1 MQPASYVK
9 SRSKAMHISRRLT
22 THMTFLSLEAY
33 FLLEYLHLTHLPP
46 HLPPHR
52 PHLAHLVPHLTLDSP
67 HLDMDPPHLPHLDME
82 LPLELPCL
90 AV

>member
-1 MQPASYVK
+1 
-9 SRSKAMHISRRLT
+9 MHISRRLT

-46 HLPPHR
+46 HL

>member
-1 MQPASYVK
+1 
-9 SRSKAMHISRRLT
+9 
-22 THMTFLSLEAY
+22 MTFLSLEAY

-46 HLPPHR
+46 HR
-52 PHLAHLVPHLTLDSP
+52 PHLAHLVPRLTLDSP

-90 AV
+90 TV